1 MGINSLW
8 GCVVTDEW
16 MYIHLLQVVERI
28 RSGNGPK
35 KMLVID
41 LETEREMAIKVCF
54 SVTWSSNVVY
64 S

>member
-8 GCVVTDEW
+8 GCVVTGEW

-54 SVTWSSNVVY
+54 SVT
-64 S
+64 